1 MQNQHTT
8 EPKLSL
14 KHQSEEN
21 QPREKLLK
29 YGKAHL
35 SNAELLAILI
45 GSGNNEDNAVQLCE
59 KILASVEGNLTE
71 LGKKSVVYL
80 KQFKGIGD
88 AKALTF
94 VAALELGRRRQ
105 KSDFIEHEQI
115 CTSRDIHEY
124 IFKDLIDLQH
134 EEFWVILLNR
144 ANHVIGKKKISSGGT
159 TSTVAD
165 PKMIIKPALDVM
177 ASSII
182 LIHNHPSGNLKP
194 SEEDIKMT
202 RKIKLACS
210 HFDIQLHDHLIFSH
224 TGYYSFAD
232 AEIL

>member
-1 MQNQHTT
+1 MQNQHIT
-8 EPKLSL
+8 ETKLSL
-14 KHQSEEN
+14 KHQSEDN

-29 YGKAHL
+29 YGKSHL
-35 SNAELLAILI
+35 SDAELLAILI

-59 KILASVEGNLTE
+59 KILNSVNGNLTE
-71 LGKKSVVYL
+71 LGKKTVDYL
-80 KQFKGIGD
+80 KDFKGIGD

-105 KSDFIEHEQI
+105 KNDLIEREQI

-134 EEFWVILLNR
+134 EEFWIILLNR
-144 ANHVIGKKKISSGGT
+144 ANHVIAKKKISSGGT
-159 TSTVAD
+159 SATVAE
-165 PKMIIKPALDVM
+165 PKMIIKPALDAM
-177 ASSII
+177 ATGII

-194 SEEDIKMT
+194 SEADIKLT
-202 RKIKLACS
+202 QKIKLACS
-210 HFDIQLHDHLIFSH
+210 YFDIQVYDHIIFSH

-232 AEIL
+232 ANIL